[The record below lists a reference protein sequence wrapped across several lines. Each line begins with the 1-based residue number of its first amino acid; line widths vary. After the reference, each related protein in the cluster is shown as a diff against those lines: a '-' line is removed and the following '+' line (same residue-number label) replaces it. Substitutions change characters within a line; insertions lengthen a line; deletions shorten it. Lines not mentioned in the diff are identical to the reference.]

1 MVRKIVILIGRVQR
15 VGFRD
20 TVVAH
25 AKRFGVAGSV
35 RNLRVSESLEIDVEG
50 EAEEVERF
58 LASVLAAPPSWA
70 RVDEVVTRFDAPLG
84 RSGFD
89 RTHSE

>member
-1 MVRKIVILIGRVQR
+1 MVRKIVVLVGRVQR

-25 AKRFGVAGSV
+25 ASRFEVAGSV
-35 RNLRVSESLEIDVEG
+35 RNLRDSASLEIDVEG

-58 LASVLAAPPSWA
+58 IAAVLAGAPSWA
-70 RVDEVVTRFDAPLG
+70 RVDEVVSRVGAPLG
-84 RSGFD
+84 RTGFA
-89 RTHSE
+89 RSHTP

>member
-25 AKRFGVAGSV
+25 ASRFGVAGSV
-35 RNLRVSESLEIDVEG
+35 RNLRVSEALEIDVEG
-50 EAEEVERF
+50 EAQEVERF
-58 LASVLAAPPSWA
+58 IAAVLAAPPSWA
-70 RVDEVVTRFDAPLG
+70 RIDEIVTRVDAPLG
-84 RSGFD
+84 RNGFE
-89 RTHSE
+89 RAHSV